1 VLSIQK
7 IKKYNEFVFGKS
19 VCMRIEN
26 VFMRIESTNNINIS
40 VDRCGGG

>member
-19 VCMRIEN
+19 